1 MTESKIIM
9 HLTEKAN
16 EFVKILPKDLAFD
29 FIDEMYFA
37 GGCIYSLANG
47 KEPKDYDIF
56 LKSDKLIPKLKELDC
71 WVCKTDNALSYG
83 KFQVII
89 KFYGEPE
96 EVVGQFD
103 FKHNMHWFDIADE
116 RVCIC
121 CGYEE
126 EIENSTSSLDDYI
139 YIHTNELIFNEKRAR
154 DCENVWLRIDKF
166 IKRGMKISKETKKKI
181 LSKTSKKEIKK
192 ARKSH
197 RSGRSG
203 RSGGGHY

>member
-1 MTESKIIM
+1 MTEKEICE
-9 HLTEKAN
+9 HLNDKA
-16 EFVKILPKDLAFD
+16 EQFLDLLPLELQEGLLE
-29 FIDEMYFA
+29 EMYFA
-37 GGCIYSLANG
+37 GGCIYSLTNG

-56 LKSDKLIPKLKELDC
+56 LKSDKLIDKLKELDF

-103 FKHNMHWFDIADE
+103 FKHNMHWYEPYSYKIE
-116 RVCIC
+116 

-126 EIENSTSSLDDYI
+126 EIEDSTSSLDDYI

-203 RSGGGHY
+203 RSGGGGLY

>member
-1 MTESKIIM
+1 MRERRICE
-9 HLTEKAN
+9 HLDEKVE
-16 EFVKILPKDLAFD
+16 EFINLLPLELQED
-29 FIDEMYFA
+29 FEKEMYLA
-37 GGCIYSLANG
+37 GGCIYSLAND
-47 KEPKDYDIF
+47 KQPKDYDIF
-56 LKSDKLIPKLKELDC
+56 LKSDKLIDKLKELDL

-89 KFYGEPE
+89 KFYGKPE

-103 FKHNMHWFDIADE
+103 FKHNMHYYEPYSYEIKCA
-116 RVCIC
+116 
-121 CGYEE
+121 YEE
-126 EIENSTSSLDDYI
+126 ELGDNTSGLDDYI

-166 IKRGMKISKETKKKI
+166 TKRGMKISKETKKKI
-181 LSKTSKKEIKK
+181 LSKTNKKEIKK

-203 RSGGGHY
+203 RSGGFY

>member
-1 MTESKIIM
+1 MIESEIIM

-16 EFVKILPKDLAFD
+16 EFVRILPKDLAFD

-56 LKSDKLIPKLKELDC
+56 LKSNKLIPKLKELDI

-83 KFQVII
+83 KFQVVI

-96 EVVGQFD
+96 EVVSQFD

-116 RVCIC
+116 KVCIR
-121 CGYEE
+121 CGYEDELEDTE
-126 EIENSTSSLDDYI
+126 EPIEDWNYLC
-139 YIHTNELIFNEKRAR
+139 TNELVFNEKRAR
-154 DCENVWLRIDKF
+154 DCDNVWLRIDKF
-166 IKRGMKISKETKKKI
+166 VKRGMKISKETKKKI
-181 LSKTSKKEIKK
+181 LSKTSKKEIRK
-192 ARKSH
+192 ARKKHNS
-197 RSGRSG
+197 SGNCG
-203 RSGGGHY
+203 CY